1 MERMEA
7 VRRAQDASYIIPRD
21 ENKELRAGQLTMVK
35 NYRNKILNDVIRQAL
50 VSKITKHHNLYTVYG
65 SATYFEVHFRNT
77 ASSVQDFYLTWDAT
91 DIR

>member
-1 MERMEA
+1 MEA

-21 ENKELRAGQLTMVK
+21 EGKELRAGQLTMIK

-50 VSKITKHHNLYTVYG
+50 VSKITRHHNIHTVYG
-65 SATYFEVHFRNT
+65 SATYFEVHICND
-77 ASSVQDFYLTWDAT
+77 ASAVQDFYVTWDAT